1 MQKGCWLGSK
11 ECCINLSIM
20 FKAVAKDLI
29 DQEVQ
34 RRERMKFQ
42 EGVET
47 AGTAEIKV

>member
-1 MQKGCWLGSK
+1 MYKNGDGVTK
-11 ECCINLSIM
+11 NEIKAEK